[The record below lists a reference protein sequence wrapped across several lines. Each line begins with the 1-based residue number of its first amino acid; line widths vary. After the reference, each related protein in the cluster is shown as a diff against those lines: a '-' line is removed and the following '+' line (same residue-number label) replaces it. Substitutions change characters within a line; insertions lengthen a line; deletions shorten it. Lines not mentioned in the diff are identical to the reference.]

1 MMIGIPAD
9 RRYIAALLMLVFL
22 LGGASGLVAAKFS
35 ALPSSNGVQ
44 VSYDEIYNIFQCP
57 CCGEPISAK
66 CCELA
71 IERKAYADGLIDSG
85 MSKMQVISKYVARY
99 GMDSF
104 RDEAAKA
111 EFREYL
117 IKNAPKDR
125 PQINVFPVSADLGN
139 VSVRGGVIETIF
151 HIKNEG
157 KKELVITNL
166 ATSCGCTTASLVVNG
181 VEGPRFGMD
190 MGEGSGPADWSA
202 RLAPGETA
210 ILKVY
215 YDPTVHPDLRGYIIR
230 EVYIYSNDPID
241 PVATVRIRLNQVD

>member
-1 MMIGIPAD
+1 MIRILGD
-9 RRYIAALLMLVFL
+9 RRYLAALLTVVFL
-22 LGGASGLVAAKFS
+22 LGGASGLAAAKFS
-35 ALPSSNGVQ
+35 ALPSSNGVK
-44 VSYDEIYNIFQCP
+44 VAYDEIYNTFQCP
-57 CCGEPISAK
+57 CCGEPISAE

-71 IERKAYADGLIDSG
+71 IERKAYADGLIDAG
-85 MSKMQVISKYVARY
+85 LGKMQVMTKYVARY

-111 EFREYL
+111 EFRAYL

-125 PQINVFPVSADLGN
+125 PQISVFPVSVDLGN
-139 VSVRGGVIETIF
+139 VSVRGGVVETIF

-157 KKELVITNL
+157 KKELVITSL

-181 VEGPRFGMD
+181 VESERFGMD
-190 MGEGSGPADWSA
+190 MGDGSNPTGWHAK
-202 RLAPGETA
+202 LAPGETA

-215 YDPTVHPDLRGYIIR
+215 YDPTVHPDLRGYVIR
-230 EVYIYSNDPID
+230 EVYIQSNDPID